1 MDRSKVRA
9 VASSDASLNQT
20 WSRRAGE
27 EVTTSGPR
35 PMKRIDGT

>member
-9 VASSDASLNQT
+9 VASSERLNQT